1 MDGLYVFGR
10 EGGYGRQDTEVEG
23 GSRLVKMVHG
33 VVLAFFFLVCTCIG
47 MVLAAVACLV
57 TFLNEDYEFFWSF
70 DLLYIINVFFFGG
83 EGGWR

>member
-1 MDGLYVFGR
+1 
-10 EGGYGRQDTEVEG
+10 
-23 GSRLVKMVHG
+23 
-33 VVLAFFFLVCTCIG
+33 